1 MNTRRSE
8 GIERGVGEAPLSAR
22 PTFNILIS
30 GVGGQGVVLAS
41 YVLSQTALA
50 EGFDVKQ
57 SEVHG
62 MAQRGGCVTGH
73 LRFGERVYSSLIT
86 PGTADVLLAFESV
99 EAARYVN
106 WLRPGGLLV
115 YNMVHLNSS
124 TVSAGLATY
133 PQDIDARLAAGWPN
147 VRALD
152 ASALAARAGTVKA
165 ANVVMLGAVAS
176 ALPFSAAAMEAV
188 IRRSVPP
195 KTIDVNLEAFRVG
208 QTVQERDAQVGQE
221 ASV

>member
-8 GIERGVGEAPLSAR
+8 GIERGVAEAPLCAR

-50 EGFDVKQ
+50 EGYDVKQ

-99 EAARYVN
+99 EAARYLN

-115 YNMVHLNSS
+115 YNKVHLNSS

-133 PQDIDARLAAGWPN
+133 PQDIDARLAALWPH

-152 ASALAARAGTVKA
+152 ASALAAQAGTVKA
-165 ANVVMLGAVAS
+165 ANVVMLGAVAA
-176 ALPFSAAAMEAV
+176 ALPFTAEAMQAV

-195 KTIDVNLEAFRVG
+195 KTIAVNLAAFALGQMVEAPV
-208 QTVQERDAQVGQE
+208 
-221 ASV
+221 

>member
-1 MNTRRSE
+1 MT
-8 GIERGVGEAPLSAR
+8 AR

-50 EGFDVKQ
+50 EGYDVKQ

-73 LRFGERVYSSLIT
+73 LRFGDRVHSSLIT
-86 PGTADVLLAFESV
+86 VGTVNVLLAFESV
-99 EAARYVN
+99 EAARYVH
-106 WLRPGGLLV
+106 WLRPGGLVV
-115 YNMVHLNSS
+115 YNTVRLNSS
-124 TVSAGLATY
+124 TVSAGLAEY
-133 PQDIDARLAAGWPN
+133 PVDIDERIAAAWPN
-147 VRALD
+147 VCALD
-152 ASALAARAGTVKA
+152 ASALAAEAGTVKA

-176 ALPFSAAAMEAV
+176 ALPFSAEAMRVV

-195 KTIDVNLEAFRVG
+195 KTVDVNLQAFKLG
-208 QTVQERDAQVGQE
+208 QAVNTCAPTQT
-221 ASV
+221 

>member
-1 MNTRRSE
+1 MT
-8 GIERGVGEAPLSAR
+8 PR
-22 PTFNILIS
+22 PAFNILIS

-73 LRFGERVYSSLIT
+73 LRFGERVHSSLIT

-99 EAARYVN
+99 EAARYIH

-115 YNMVHLNSS
+115 YNTVHLNSS
-124 TVSAGLATY
+124 TVSAGLDTY
-133 PQDIDARLAAGWPN
+133 PDDIDVRIAARWPN

-152 ASALAARAGTVKA
+152 ASALAAEAGTLKA

-176 ALPFSAAAMEAV
+176 ALPFTADAMDAV
-188 IRRSVPP
+188 IRRSVP
-195 KTIDVNLEAFRVG
+195 KKALDANLEAFRLGRALEV
-208 QTVQERDAQVGQE
+208 RA
-221 ASV
+221 

>member
-1 MNTRRSE
+1 MT
-8 GIERGVGEAPLSAR
+8 PR
-22 PTFNILIS
+22 PAFNILIS

-50 EGFDVKQ
+50 EGYDVKQ

-86 PGTADVLLAFESV
+86 PGTADVVLAFESV
-99 EAARYVN
+99 EAARYIH

-115 YNMVHLNSS
+115 YNTAHLNSS
-124 TVSAGLATY
+124 TVSAGLEKY
-133 PQDIDARLAAGWPN
+133 PDDIDARIAEDWAN
-147 VRALD
+147 VRAL
-152 ASALAARAGTVKA
+152 AAGALAAQAGTVKA

-176 ALPFSAAAMEAV
+176 ALPFTADAMEAV

-195 KTIDVNLEAFRVG
+195 KTIDVNLEAFRLGRV
-208 QTVQERDAQVGQE
+208 VEVPA
-221 ASV
+221 